1 MAGVVTVII
10 INMTL
15 LVVIITALLLVG
27 GIVVGAEGGF
37 GAFGRGKALGMREI
51 LCLARC
57 HHLD

>member
-1 MAGVVTVII
+1 MAGGVVIVII

-15 LVVIITALLLVG
+15 LVIITALLLVG

>member
-1 MAGVVTVII
+1 MAGVVIVII
-10 INMTL
+10 INKTL
-15 LVVIITALLLVG
+15 LVIITALLLLVG
-27 GIVVGAEGGF
+27 GIVVGAERGF